1 VNARIGAIVI
11 VPSKS
16 LYYSG
21 KVGRSLMIGF
31 GHSQGGSSAAA
42 LVSLAGMLVIPIG
55 QGSATQV
62 RTPVF
67 RVSTELV
74 QTDVM
79 VFDKEGRFVN
89 GLRRDDFELRI
100 DGKVKPVEFFER
112 VAAGTAYEASQLTA
126 ARGVLSSGGNGPVP
140 RRAPDRGRTI
150 FFYVD
155 DLHLDLGS
163 LNATKKLVSDFIE
176 KEMSQDDEV
185 ALASA
190 SGQIGFLQQL
200 TDDKTV
206 LRHALQRIALRPN
219 SIRDLDRPPMSE
231 YQALLIDKYD
241 RDVTTV
247 FVQETVR
254 NNPGLSFA
262 QAESLVRGRAR
273 VLLEQAGQIT
283 ATALSGLESLIR
295 GSNKLPGR
303 KLVFFLS
310 GGFVLGDS
318 ERSNMRR
325 ITSAAARTGTVI
337 YALDARGLVASLLDP
352 STAAAS
358 DTLGRLAR
366 ASLGELAA
374 TQDGLNALA
383 RDTGGRPVFNTNALG
398 AGLSRALEE
407 TSVYYLLAWAPEQD
421 TQKPGT
427 FRSIDVKLI
436 GKPDLT
442 VRLRRGFFDVDPT
455 PVAAKAK
462 DERPVDVTP
471 EAQLREAIA
480 DAHPE
485 RAIPISLNVNYLLG
499 PDRKMM
505 LATALHI
512 PHEFLSF
519 SGEEGKHTAA
529 VRISG
534 IVVNDR
540 GQAGADYSEV
550 INVSRKTA
558 DPPKGSEETVSAT
571 RQILLGPGLYQVR
584 VAARD
589 ERSGRIGSAHAW
601 IEIPDLSSRRLTL
614 SSLIVGAR
622 RLPGVNNPS
631 GDGSPALA
639 DVRVDRRFQPDS
651 ELRFFV
657 FTYNAARAVSNSQP
671 DLAIQLQ
678 LLQENRTVIRTAL
691 KKMATENA
699 DLDRLPYAADLS
711 LADLPPGRYVLKV
724 NVVDRVSKTSASQQA
739 RFEIE

>member
-1 VNARIGAIVI
+1 MVI
-11 VPSKS
+11 CPFKC

-31 GHSQGGSSAAA
+31 GPSQGGSLAAA
-42 LVSLAGMLVIPIG
+42 LVALAGVLVIPINRG
-55 QGSATQV
+55 AAAQD
-62 RTPVF
+62 RPPVF
-67 RVSTELV
+67 RVNTELV
-74 QTDVM
+74 QTDVT

-89 GLRRDDFELRI
+89 GLRREDFELRI
-100 DGKVKPVEFFER
+100 DGKLKPVEFFER
-112 VAAGTAYEASQLTA
+112 VAAGTAYEASQLAA
-126 ARGVLSSGGNGPVP
+126 ARGVPSSGGNGPVP
-140 RRAPDRGRTI
+140 PAPDGGRTM

-200 TDDKTV
+200 TDDKMV
-206 LRHALQRIALRPN
+206 LRHALQRITLRPN

-231 YQALLIDKYD
+231 YQALLIDRYD
-241 RDVTTV
+241 REVTTV

-254 NNPGLSFA
+254 NNPGLTFA

-283 ATALSGLESLIR
+283 ANALAGLESLIR
-295 GSNKLPGR
+295 GSSKLPGR

-318 ERSNMRR
+318 ERSSLRR
-325 ITSAAARTGTVI
+325 VTSVAARTGSVI
-337 YALDARGLVASLLDP
+337 YTIDARGLVASLLDP

-366 ASLGELAA
+366 ASLGELNA

-407 TSVYYLLAWAPEQD
+407 TSVYYLLAWAPDQD
-421 TQKPGT
+421 TQKPGN
-427 FRSIDVKLI
+427 FRTIDVKLI
-436 GKPDLT
+436 GKPALT

-462 DERPVDVTP
+462 DDKPVEATP
-471 EAQLREAIA
+471 ETQLREAVA
-480 DAHPE
+480 AAHPE

-505 LATALHI
+505 LATAMHL

-519 SGEEGKHTAA
+519 SVEEGKHTAA

-550 INVSRKTA
+550 INVSRRAA
-558 DPPKGSEETVSAT
+558 DPLKGSEETVSST

-601 IEIPDLSSRRLTL
+601 IEIPDLSSRRLAL

-622 RLPGVNNPS
+622 RLPGAADTS
-631 GDGSPALA
+631 GDRQPALA
-639 DVRVDRRFQPDS
+639 DVRVDRRFQRDAN
-651 ELRFFV
+651 LRFFV
-657 FTYNAARAVSNSQP
+657 FTYNAARAASDARP
-671 DLAIQLQ
+671 DVAIQVQLQ
-678 LLQENRTVIRTAL
+678 QENRTVIRTAL
-691 KKMATENA
+691 KKIATENA

-739 RFEIE
+739 RFKIE